1 MHPVPRRYDDNG
13 RKRLREKLKP
23 YQEGGD
29 AMPQSDGPANAGL
42 LLTVPI
48 LARMRAIEGWLED
61 AEANLLIV
69 TAAKA
74 LSELPEA
81 AAMVEIGSY
90 CGRSTV
96 VLGSVL
102 RTLRGAAKAKL
113 YAIDPHD
120 GQIGALD
127 QGLQQ
132 VAPTFE
138 TFQRNIAAAGLDQWV
153 EPVRQ
158 CSFQVAWS
166 KPIGYLFI
174 DGLHDYANVARDFDH
189 FERWVTPGGY
199 VAFHDYA
206 DYYPGVKTFVNALL
220 NKGDYEKVHCA
231 LSMMV
236 LRKRPEVAQPL
247 T

>member
-1 MHPVPRRYDDNG
+1 
-13 RKRLREKLKP
+13 
-23 YQEGGD
+23 
-29 AMPQSDGPANAGL
+29 MPQSDGPANAGL

-61 AEANLLIV
+61 AEADLLIV

-120 GQIGALD
+120 GQVGALD

-138 TFQRNIAAAGLDQWV
+138 TFQRNIATAGLDQWV

-158 CSFQVAWS
+158 YSFQVAWS

-206 DYYPGVKTFVNALL
+206 DYYPGVKTFVNEIL

-247 T
+247 CVGPAGGNV